1 MTPIKFCGLS
11 TPETVAAAVRAGA
24 GWLGFVFYPRSPR
37 HLEPAQAAALTA
49 LVPPGIGRVAVLVDA
64 DDALIDA
71 VIAAGIDTLQLHG
84 RETPDRIAAVKA
96 RTGQQVWLA
105 RGVAN
110 RADIAAA
117 IAGAGPADKLL
128 LDAKPAAVPGAS
140 EFPGGASML
149 PGGASMLPGGASM
162 LPGGASMLPGG
173 NGVAFDWR
181 LMLGVQ
187 PPLPWGLSGGLDAGN
202 VGAALAVLKPAFV
215 DVSSGI
221 EERPG
226 VKSVAKIMA
235 FADAVRRP

>member
-1 MTPIKFCGLS
+1 MIPIKFCGLS

-24 GWLGFVFYPRSPR
+24 GWLGFVFFPRSPR
-37 HLEPAQAAALTA
+37 HLEPERAAALTA

-84 RETPDRIAAVKA
+84 RETPERIAAVKA
-96 RTGQQVWLA
+96 RTGLPVWAA

-117 IAGAGPADKLL
+117 IAGAGPADRLL
-128 LDAKPAAVPGAS
+128 LDAKPPVGA
-140 EFPGGASML
+140 GA
-149 PGGASMLPGGASM
+149 GVAD
-162 LPGGASMLPGG
+162 LPGG

-202 VGAALAVLKPAFV
+202 VGAALAVLQPAFV
-215 DVSSGI
+215 DVSSGT
-221 EERPG
+221 EDRPG
-226 VKSVAKIMA
+226 VKSIAKIRA
-235 FADAVRRP
+235 FADAVRAA

>member
-1 MTPIKFCGLS
+1 MIPIKFCGLS

-24 GWLGFVFYPRSPR
+24 GWLGFVFFPRSPR
-37 HLEPAQAAALTA
+37 HLEPERAAALTA

-84 RETPDRIAAVKA
+84 RETPERIAAVKA
-96 RTGQQVWLA
+96 RTGLPVWAA

-117 IAGAGPADKLL
+117 IAGAGPADRLL
-128 LDAKPAAVPGAS
+128 LDAKPPVGARV
-140 EFPGGASML
+140 ADL
-149 PGGASMLPGGASM
+149 PGGAGVAD
-162 LPGGASMLPGG
+162 LPGG

-202 VGAALAVLKPAFV
+202 VGAALAVLQPAFV
-215 DVSSGI
+215 DVSSGT
-221 EERPG
+221 EDRPG
-226 VKSVAKIMA
+226 VKSIAKIMA
-235 FADAVRRP
+235 FADAVRAA

>member
-1 MTPIKFCGLS
+1 MIPIKFCGLS
-11 TPETVAAAVRAGA
+11 TPETVAAAVCAGA
-24 GWLGFVFYPRSPR
+24 GWLGFVFFPRSPR
-37 HLEPAQAAALTA
+37 HLEPERAAALTA

-84 RETPDRIAAVKA
+84 RETPERIAAVKA
-96 RTGQQVWLA
+96 RTGLPVWAA

-117 IAGAGPADKLL
+117 IAGAGPADRLL
-128 LDAKPAAVPGAS
+128 LDAKPPAGA
-140 EFPGGASML
+140 GARVADL
-149 PGGASMLPGGASM
+149 PGGAGVAD
-162 LPGGASMLPGG
+162 LPGG

-202 VGAALAVLKPAFV
+202 VGAALAVLQPAFV
-215 DVSSGI
+215 DVSSGT

-226 VKSVAKIMA
+226 VKSIAKIMA
-235 FADAVRRP
+235 FADAVRAA

>member
-1 MTPIKFCGLS
+1 MIPIKFCGLS

-24 GWLGFVFYPRSPR
+24 GWLGFVFFPRSPR
-37 HLEPAQAAALTA
+37 HLEPERAAALTA

-84 RETPDRIAAVKA
+84 RETPERIAAVKA
-96 RTGQQVWLA
+96 RTGLAVWAA

-117 IAGAGPADKLL
+117 IAGAGPADRLL
-128 LDAKPAAVPGAS
+128 LDAKPPAGA
-140 EFPGGASML
+140 GARVADL
-149 PGGASMLPGGASM
+149 PGGAGVAD
-162 LPGGASMLPGG
+162 LPGG

-187 PPLPWGLSGGLDAGN
+187 PALPWGLSGGLDAGN
-202 VGAALAVLKPAFV
+202 VGAALAVLQPAFV
-215 DVSSGI
+215 DVSSGT
-221 EERPG
+221 EDRPG
-226 VKSVAKIMA
+226 VKSIAKIRA
-235 FADAVRRP
+235 FADAVRAA

>member
-1 MTPIKFCGLS
+1 MIPIKFCGLS

-24 GWLGFVFYPRSPR
+24 GWLGFVFFPRSPR
-37 HLEPAQAAALTA
+37 HLEPERAAALTA

-84 RETPDRIAAVKA
+84 RETPERIAAVKA
-96 RTGQQVWLA
+96 RTGLPVWAA

-117 IAGAGPADKLL
+117 IAGAGPADRLL
-128 LDAKPAAVPGAS
+128 LDAKPPAGARV
-140 EFPGGASML
+140 ADL
-149 PGGASMLPGGASM
+149 PGGAGVAD
-162 LPGGASMLPGG
+162 LPGG

-202 VGAALAVLKPAFV
+202 VGAALAVLQPAFV
-215 DVSSGI
+215 DVSSGT
-221 EERPG
+221 EDRPG
-226 VKSVAKIMA
+226 VKSIAKIMA
-235 FADAVRRP
+235 FADAVRAA